1 MVVRAGQHAARGAG
15 GVAGATVII
24 TGTVTA
30 SEDLTIDGQVTGR
43 IELTDSV
50 LTIGATARVT
60 APIVAR
66 VVTIRGSVTG
76 NITARDKVDIRAT
89 GSLNGDVIAP
99 HIALVDGGYFCG
111 TVTAQSSGE

>member
-1 MVVRAGQHAARGAG
+1 MVVRTGQHAARGAG

-30 SEDLTIDGQVTGR
+30 SEDLTIDGHVTGR

-111 TVTAQSSGE
+111 TVTVQSSGE